1 MFVELFPLG
10 RDYFLYFFEGV
21 RDAGFDDL
29 VDHGVFFPGEG
40 SEDFLFDVEEVSF
53 DRERDVRVEANERVD
68 YSPEIKSLY
77 TTYIK

>member
-1 MFVELFPLG
+1 MFAKLFTFG

-40 SEDFLFDVEEVSF
+40 SEDFLFDVEEVAL
-53 DRERDVRVEANERVD
+53 DWERDVRVEADEGVD

-77 TTYIK
+77 ATYIK